1 MTDTGPPPPTH
12 TSADGGVTVV
22 DGNGAPVVRL
32 TVEALRLPARELAE
46 LVTWTAREAAD
57 AVRAAEAHESRSAA
71 DALAELKN
79 LRDGLRQEGLQ
90 AVIDRKRAEY
100 GADDED
106 LPPDDPRS
114 MARMG
119 LADQIPTAGLDA
131 AIRILERFQPRP
143 GTPAELVPVTGRA
156 TGPDETVT
164 VESTGEYPIAGVL
177 LGIHARELG
186 PEALGKE
193 ITETAAKAVADLK
206 ERQRAQVDGLGLPLT
221 MEQVDGLPGE
231 MDAYGD
237 KVRGQYEYLRRQH
250 DEIIRRLHGK

>member
-1 MTDTGPPPPTH
+1 MTDTDPPPPTH

-22 DGNGAPVVRL
+22 DGNGTPVVRL
-32 TVEALRLPARELAE
+32 TAEALRLPARELAE

-79 LRDGLRQEGLQ
+79 LRDGLRQDGLQ

-100 GADDED
+100 GADQDD
-106 LPPDDPRS
+106 LPPEDPRS

-119 LADQIPTAGLDA
+119 LADHIPTEGLDA

-143 GTPAELVPVTGRA
+143 GQPTELVPVTGRA
-156 TGPDETVT
+156 AGPDDAVT

-193 ITETAAKAVADLK
+193 ITETAARAIADLK
-206 ERQRAQVDGLGLPLT
+206 ERQRTQIDGLDLPLT
-221 MEQVDGLPGE
+221 MDQVDGLPGE

-250 DEIIRRLHGK
+250 DDIIRRLHGK